1 MQRREAAR
9 RSKKDSE
16 DFVQLL
22 FATLFLCLTGKPFD
36 G

>member
-1 MQRREAAR
+1 MQRTEAVR

-16 DFVQLL
+16 DLVQLL